1 MPAEFASPAERHSSS
16 GGNLMSE
23 TTWWKRGIIYQ
34 IYPRSFQDSN
44 GDGIGDLKGIRQR
57 LDYLAWLGVDAIWI
71 SPIYTSPMAD
81 FGYDVA
87 DYCGIDPIFGT
98 LEDFDHL
105 VEETHAKGLKLI
117 LDFVPNHTSDR
128 HPWFQESRSSRTS
141 SKRDWYIWRDPGL
154 DDGPPN
160 NWISNFGGPAW
171 EWDEA
176 TGQYYYHAFLKEQP
190 DLNWRNPEVRT
201 AMYDALRFWLNRGVD
216 GFRVDV
222 IWHLIK
228 DEQFRDNPP
237 NLGYQPSQAEIN
249 RFLQVYSADQPEV
262 HDVVSEMRG
271 VLEEYPERVLI
282 GEIYLPL
289 ERLVAYY
296 GRDLA
301 GAHLP
306 FNFQL
311 IQTAWNAREIA
322 ALINEY
328 ESALPEGG
336 WPNWVLGNHDQT
348 RIGARVGPRQ
358 ARVAAM
364 LLLTLRGTPTMYYGD
379 EIGIGKVEIPPGA
392 VQDPWAKNEPGLGL
406 GRDPERTP
414 MHWDGSAQGGFTS
427 GTPWL
432 PLDPTFAI
440 CHVER
445 LQNDPASILM
455 LYRRL
460 IELRRQH
467 LALSIGRYTPMKA
480 EGDMLVYERQHGSE
494 RLLVTLNLG
503 HQLHILSLPGGT
515 TGRILLS
522 SSVDRGEDAIGAQV
536 TLGPDEGLIIALKE

>member
-1 MPAEFASPAERHSSS
+1 MP
-16 GGNLMSE
+16 E
-23 TTWWKRGIIYQ
+23 TTWWKSGIVYQ

-44 GDGIGDLKGIRQR
+44 GDGVGDLKGIRQR

-98 LEDFDHL
+98 IEDFDRL
-105 VEETHAKGLKLI
+105 VEDAHARGLRLI

-128 HPWFQESRSSRTS
+128 HPWFAESRSSRTDP
-141 SKRDWYIWRDPGL
+141 KRDWYIWRDAAP
-154 DDGPPN
+154 DGSPPN

-171 EWDEA
+171 EWDET

-190 DLNWRNPEVRT
+190 DLNWRNPEVRS
-201 AMYDALRFWLNRGVD
+201 AMYDALRFWLDRGVD

-228 DEQFRDNPP
+228 DAAFRDNPP
-237 NLGYQPSQAEIN
+237 NLAYQPHQAEIN
-249 RFLQVYSADQPEV
+249 RFLQVHSADQPEV
-262 HDVVSEMRG
+262 HEVVSEMRR

-296 GRDLA
+296 GQDLA

-311 IQTAWNAREIA
+311 IHTAWNAREIA
-322 ALINEY
+322 ALIKEY
-328 ESALPEGG
+328 EAAVPEGG
-336 WPNWVLGNHDQT
+336 WPNWVLGNHDQP
-348 RIGARVGPRQ
+348 RIGARVGPQQ

-379 EIGIGKVEIPPGA
+379 EIGIGKVEIPPEA
-392 VQDPWAKNEPGLGL
+392 VQDPWEKNEPGLGL

-414 MHWDGSAQGGFTS
+414 MQWDGSAQGGFTS
-427 GTPWL
+427 GRPWL
-432 PLDPTFAI
+432 PLDPGFPS
-440 CHVER
+440 CHVEALR
-445 LQNDPASILM
+445 QDPTSILV

-460 IELRRQH
+460 IELRRRH
-467 LALSIGRYTPMKA
+467 PALSVGHYRPV
-480 EGDMLVYERQHGSE
+480 EPQGDVLAYERRHGAE
-494 RLLVTLNLG
+494 RLLVVLNLG
-503 HQLHILSLPGGT
+503 HRPHTLPLPGGT
-515 TGRILLS
+515 NGRVVLS
-522 SSVDRGEDAIGAQV
+522 TFLDRGGDVSLEQV
-536 TLGPDEGLIIALKE
+536 DLRPDEGLVVALDD

>member
-1 MPAEFASPAERHSSS
+1 MP
-16 GGNLMSE
+16 E
-23 TTWWKRGIIYQ
+23 TTWWKRGIVYQ

-57 LDYLAWLGVDAIWI
+57 LDYLMWFGIDALWI
-71 SPIYTSPMAD
+71 SPIYISPMAD

-105 VEETHAKGLKLI
+105 IEEAHAKGLKLI
-117 LDFVPNHTSDR
+117 LDFVPNHTSDQ
-128 HPWFQESRSSRTS
+128 HPWFQESRSSRANP
-141 SKRDWYIWRDPGL
+141 KRDWYIWRDPAPDGGL
-154 DDGPPN
+154 PN
-160 NWISNFGGPAW
+160 NWISNFGGSAW

-176 TGQYYYHAFLKEQP
+176 TEQYYYNAFLKEQP
-190 DLNWRNPEVRT
+190 DLNWRNPEVRK

-228 DEQFRDNPP
+228 DAEFRDNPP
-237 NLGYQPSQAEIN
+237 NLGFQPNQAEIN

-262 HDVVSEMRG
+262 HEVVSEMRR

-289 ERLVAYY
+289 ERLVTYY
-296 GRDLA
+296 GQNLS

-311 IQTAWNAREIA
+311 IHTAWNARQIA

-328 ESALPEGG
+328 EDALPEGG
-336 WPNWVLGNHDQT
+336 WPNWVLGNHDQP

-379 EIGIGKVEIPPGA
+379 EIGIGKVEIPPEA
-392 VQDPWAKNEPGLGL
+392 VQDPWEKNEPGLGL
-406 GRDPERTP
+406 GRDPQRTP
-414 MHWDGSAQGGFTS
+414 MHWDGSAQSGFTR
-427 GTPWL
+427 GRPWL
-432 PLDPTFAI
+432 PLDPRYPS
-440 CHVER
+440 CHVEGLR
-445 LQNDPASILM
+445 NEPTSILM

-467 LALSIGRYTPMKA
+467 MALSIGRYKPIPT
-480 EGDMLVYERQHGSE
+480 EGDVLAYERQHKAE
-494 RLLVTLNLG
+494 RLLVALNLG
-503 HQLHILSLPGGT
+503 EKPHTFLLPDGA
-515 TGRILLS
+515 TGRVLLS
-522 SSVDRGEDAIGAQV
+522 TGLDQGGETTGAQV
-536 TLGPDEGLIIALKE
+536 HLRSDEGLIIALQG